1 MRVEALHFTVFDK
14 ALFGSEFMGQITV
27 TMKEIATKNNQLDEW
42 LTLDTN
48 HKVEACVSSFW
59 FLLNGLSFERARL

>member
-1 MRVEALHFTVFDK
+1 MFDK

-48 HKVEACVSSFW
+48 HKVEACVSSF
-59 FLLNGLSFERARL
+59 